1 MCGAK
6 ATQSGG
12 GIPRPVLVLTERP
25 PDYES
30 VLGFPWLEPLY
41 ESTVAGLLE
50 RLAAQPVSGFV
61 LELDKVLHAPG
72 PEREQLF
79 QLSEAFPLLRVRR
92 SEQGGGFAYLDNL
105 ERFAIQV
112 RALSPRLARHVPRV
126 PVLLRAVLQRRGP
139 GPADAAGGL
148 PATFLDLSVC
158 GGALCCDAELG
169 PGEELGVRILDL
181 ADAVPLTALVCWSG
195 WRGRDAKRRCVGV
208 RFLNMSPSQ
217 AKELG
222 ERYLG
227 STPGV

>member
-79 QLSEAFPLLRVRR
+79 QLSEPFRFCGCGARSRAAVLRIWITWSV
-92 SEQGGGFAYLDNL
+92 
-105 ERFAIQV
+105 
-112 RALSPRLARHVPRV
+112 SPFRCAPFPRV
-126 PVLLRAVLQRRGP
+126 WRGMCPVCRCFCEQCCKRRGP